1 MRPILSRDLNE
12 KDFRNFYWLKEELLV
27 FCRENGLSTSG
38 SKVEITDRIVF
49 FLQTLLLEYQ
59 ILISFFGNHS

>member
-1 MRPILSRDLNE
+1 M
-12 KDFRNFYWLKEELLV
+12 V